1 MKSGLNSSFAAN
13 TEAPNA
19 AATVGRIPN
28 YNLLDISAQ
37 LKPSPSVYLKIGVQN
52 ATNVRYFTRRAGGGI
67 RGRALCRAMDAW
79 AWLHWALTFKR

>member
-13 TEAPNA
+13 TKAPNA

-37 LKPSPSVYLKIGVQN
+37 FKPTPSVYLKMGVQN
-52 ATNVRYFTRRAGGGI
+52 ATNVRYFTRRAGGYPGPGAMPGD
-67 RGRALCRAMDAW
+67 GRLGVATLGV
-79 AWLHWALTFKR
+79 TF

>member
-13 TEAPNA
+13 TKAPNA

-37 LKPSPSVYLKIGVQN
+37 FKPTPSVYLKMGVQN
-52 ATNVRYFTRRAGGGI
+52 ATNVCYFTRRAGGVSGAGRYAVRWTPG
-67 RGRALCRAMDAW
+67 RGYVGR
-79 AWLHWALTFKR
+79 